1 MKTYKQRTDSIL
13 KKAERQKSIRK
24 KVTISAIAAT
34 ACAALTAFSLVL
46 FTPFKVPEN
55 PINAYKKEGHEMF
68 EEMTEAIREETIRVL
83 LKLKVNIERMPSKE
97 VQNKTYNM
105 SKSQL
110 SPQVSNP
117 IKVEKA
123 PGRNDPCPCGS
134 GKKYKNCC
142 GR

>member
-1 MKTYKQRTDSIL
+1 IILLKTVDKRWIDHIDAMDKL
-13 KKAERQKSIRK
+13 KRG
-24 KVTISAIAAT
+24 ISLRSYAN
-34 ACAALTAFSLVL
+34 
-46 FTPFKVPEN
+46 EN

-105 SKSQL
+105 SKSHL